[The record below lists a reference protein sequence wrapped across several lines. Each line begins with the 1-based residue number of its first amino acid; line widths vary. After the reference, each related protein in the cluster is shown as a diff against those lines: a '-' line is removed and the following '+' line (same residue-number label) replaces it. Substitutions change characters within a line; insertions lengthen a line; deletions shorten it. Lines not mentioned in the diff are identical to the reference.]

1 MGWPYDRACNFLR
14 RASVALA
21 PTSSNCKECCAY
33 SGMVRRLLLGED
45 GAQGSICDAMEF
57 LLTTKVA

>member
-1 MGWPYDRACNFLR
+1 MGWPYDRARNFLR
-14 RASVALA
+14 IASVALA
-21 PTSSNCKECCAY
+21 ASSSNCRVCCAN